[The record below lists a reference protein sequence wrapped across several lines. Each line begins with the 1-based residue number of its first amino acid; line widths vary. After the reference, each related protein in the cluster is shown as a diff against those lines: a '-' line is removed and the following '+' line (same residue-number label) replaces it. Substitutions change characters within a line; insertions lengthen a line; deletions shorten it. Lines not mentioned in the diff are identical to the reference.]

1 MFGFDVPSFDVEV
14 FRQGGGVRDPPREP
28 GGRGPRGQGGQ
39 VRAVRR
45 GQHGTPRHR
54 QPPPLLG

>member
-1 MFGFDVPSFDVEV
+1 MLPV
-14 FRQGGGVRDPPREP
+14 FRQGGGVRDPAREP